1 MTYLDLAA
9 EEIRRHVPEKLLPDG
24 DTELLFRLYAV
35 LLLAKG
41 ADVTTVDVHNAWS
54 AWMQMSHPDHQSL
67 RPFEELDPETQSA
80 DEPYAEAMASRSET
94 PPTSM
99 PSFSSSSV
107 STTIPAM
114 SVSSR
119 RSSSDSKR
127 SGR

>member
-41 ADVTTVDVHNAWS
+41 ADVTTADVHNAWS

-67 RPFEELDPETQSA
+67 RSFEELDPETQAA
-80 DEPYAEAMASRSET
+80 DEPYAEAIRAASRARTHKS
-94 PPTSM
+94 
-99 PSFSSSSV
+99 PS
-107 STTIPAM
+107 
-114 SVSSR
+114 
-119 RSSSDSKR
+119 
-127 SGR
+127 